1 MAELAHAEGGHDWWH
16 VYRVWKTAQTI
27 MAGED
32 CNTLIVELAALLHD
46 IADSKFN
53 GGDESVGPRK
63 AELFLQSLEID
74 SDTITKVVN
83 IIKNM
88 SFKSSHFEQ
97 AWTSKELE
105 VVQDAD
111 RLDAIGAIGIA
122 SAFNLSRAEVHGV
135 ITYYHHFRQTPPPK
149 HTLAICHAEACQAR
163 GCRSVINKA
172 DALLGTSHGSHSG
185 HNPVHDAAKSE
196 SDWHVE
202 PTYCLGLCA
211 TGPALMLDGQ
221 LHAHVTP
228 AKLEALIAR
237 ANTKDAS

>member
-1 MAELAHAEGGHDWWH
+1 LNSATQPEMQVVAKAITRFQAVPGG
-16 VYRVWKTAQTI
+16 
-27 MAGED
+27 
-32 CNTLIVELAALLHD
+32 LLPLLHAVQEGLGY
-46 IADSKFN
+46 IPPTAT
-53 GGDESVGPRK
+53 
-63 AELFLQSLEID
+63 QS
-74 SDTITKVVN
+74 
-83 IIKNM
+83 
-88 SFKSSHFEQ
+88 
-97 AWTSKELE
+97 
-105 VVQDAD
+105 
-111 RLDAIGAIGIA
+111 IA

-211 TGPALMLDGQ
+211 TGPALMLDGK

-237 ANTKDAS
+237 ANAKESS